1 MPSETPDALPVPAPR
16 TVVEACFDSAGRAS
30 LRFVYDLAE
39 ALGIDA
45 QPVRL
50 AIRRIEAAGIA
61 RQEGRGRAG
70 TLVRTARG
78 PRKDPVTAGR
88 LRRARALEHV
98 GDGWDGHW
106 RLTSFSLPEERRAD
120 RDALRSALARFGGVT
135 ISPALYLSFSD
146 PRPPILA
153 YGGLPD
159 PRVVDVMI
167 VAEAAR
173 IDIAGLTDPA
183 DILARY
189 WDLPAA
195 ALAYEQAERAIA
207 VAEASPVPTS
217 PVARAAAALLLSEP
231 FAQALADDP
240 LIPAELLPADWPP
253 RRVRERFLGAW
264 ARLVDSAEDID
275 LYRQYA
281 PDLPA

>member
-1 MPSETPDALPVPAPR
+1 MPPRTLDPLPTPAPR
-16 TVVEACFDSAGRAS
+16 TVVEACFDSSGRAP
-30 LRFVYDLAE
+30 LHFVYDVAR
-39 ALGIDA
+39 ALGLED

-50 AIRRIEAAGIA
+50 AIRRIEAAGLA
-61 RQEGRGRAG
+61 RQQGRGRAG
-70 TLVRTARG
+70 VLVRLATA
-78 PRKDPVTAGR
+78 PRRDPVTAGR
-88 LRRARALEHV
+88 LRRARALELR
-98 GDGWDGHW
+98 DSWDGLW
-106 RLTSFSLPEERRAD
+106 RLTSFSLPEDRRSD
-120 RDALRSALARFGGVT
+120 RDALRAALARFGGVT

-159 PRVVDVMI
+159 PDVVGLMI

-173 IDIAGLTDPA
+173 IDIAGLTSPQE
-183 DILARY
+183 ILARY

-195 ALAYEQAERAIA
+195 IRSYARADRALTLAEGAGA
-207 VAEASPVPTS
+207 PSTPVE
-217 PVARAAAALLLSEP
+217 RAAAALRLSEP

-253 RRVRERFLGAW
+253 RDVRARFVEAW
-264 ARLVDSAEDID
+264 ATFTAAGDDLD

-281 PDLPA
+281 EELPR